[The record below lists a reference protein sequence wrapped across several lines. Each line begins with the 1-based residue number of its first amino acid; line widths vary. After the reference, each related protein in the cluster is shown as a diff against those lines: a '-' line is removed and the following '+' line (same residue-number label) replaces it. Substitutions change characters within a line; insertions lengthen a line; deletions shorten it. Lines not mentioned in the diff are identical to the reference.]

1 MRSLV
6 VDTNVVSFLLRRDSR
21 RELYREDLTGARLC
35 VAFVTVAE
43 LRFGALNRNWGPK
56 RMDELAQALRA
67 YVTIGFDDDTV
78 WQFATIADRERR
90 AGRHRENPN
99 DWWIAACALRHGIPL
114 VTHNPRDFVGI
125 PGLQLLSHAPD
136 APK

>member
-1 MRSLV
+1 M
-6 VDTNVVSFLLRRDSR
+6 
-21 RELYREDLTGARLC
+21 A
-35 VAFVTVAE
+35 
-43 LRFGALNRNWGPK
+43 
-56 RMDELAQALRA
+56 ELAQALRA

-90 AGRHRENPN
+90 AGRNRENPN

-136 APK
+136 ASK